1 MGLTTQS
8 KRDTDLARRML
19 SDKQRET
26 INNDL
31 KKINRTMADLEI
43 EIEYKRS
50 IVQIKL
56 ASVTED
62 VI

>member
-43 EIEYKRS
+43 EIEYKRT
-50 IVQIKL
+50 ILQIKL
-56 ASVTED
+56 ASVIED
-62 VI
+62 VV